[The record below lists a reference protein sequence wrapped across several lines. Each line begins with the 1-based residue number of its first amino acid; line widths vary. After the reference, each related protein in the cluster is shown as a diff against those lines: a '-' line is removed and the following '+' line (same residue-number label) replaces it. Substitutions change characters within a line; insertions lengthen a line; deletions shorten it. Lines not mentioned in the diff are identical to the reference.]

1 MDPTQPRPPSASAV
15 ETTHLVLPPDT
26 NALGSTF
33 GGRIMQWM
41 DIAAGIAASRH
52 CGHTAVTAAVD
63 DLHFARPMRLGDVVV
78 IKARVNHAGTTSM
91 EVGVRVEREIISTN
105 TREHCLTG
113 YFLFVAVDD
122 DGITQR
128 VPPIEPD
135 SDDDKRRFENAIRRR
150 HRRLSA
156 RKARQTP

>member
-1 MDPTQPRPPSASAV
+1 M

-41 DIAAGIAASRH
+41 DIAAGIAANRH
-52 CGHTAVTAAVD
+52 SGHTAVTAAVD
-63 DLHFARPMRLGDVVV
+63 DLHFARPIRLGDVVV

-91 EVGVRVEREIISTN
+91 EVGVRVEREMTATR

-122 DGITQR
+122 RGQTQK
-128 VPPIEPD
+128 VPPIVPET
-135 SDDDKRRFENAIRRR
+135 DDDKRRFQNAIRRR
-150 HRRLSA
+150 QRRLDA
-156 RKARQTP
+156 RKAQKTG